1 MTRPHHVDLDAA
13 DNLITAAV
21 LMVGDNNHAVLALVM
36 TAAAQLILDAN
47 ETPARAVAAA
57 AAAGPPLGRLA
68 APPGPAGGLWRA
80 SWRIDA
86 EVPMSERTDPLPVPL
101 PNTIPGLRL
110 MLRLALEEIDRLT
123 AERDQWRALAE
134 PEPPKP

>member
-57 AAAGPPLGRLA
+57 AAAGPPLAEMVRTLAQVRLA
-68 APPGPAGGLWRA
+68 EARVGG
-80 SWRIDA
+80 
-86 EVPMSERTDPLPVPL
+86 
-101 PNTIPGLRL
+101 
-110 MLRLALEEIDRLT
+110 T
-123 AERDQWRALAE
+123 A
-134 PEPPKP
+134 

>member
-1 MTRPHHVDLDAA
+1 
-13 DNLITAAV
+13 
-21 LMVGDNNHAVLALVM
+21 
-36 TAAAQLILDAN
+36 
-47 ETPARAVAAA
+47 
-57 AAAGPPLGRLA
+57 
-68 APPGPAGGLWRA
+68 
-80 SWRIDA
+80 
-86 EVPMSERTDPLPVPL
+86 MSERTDPLPVPL